1 MGSLQSCGPCNCS
14 SYGSRQVYNITAQ
27 PIQQWLTEAN
37 NAGSASGM
45 NPATLLAIAS
55 VETNGNYTSVDSVNQ
70 TYGIVQVG
78 QGILNGYNCLKGT
91 NYHLTDLIAQGPNIT
106 TASAAVAVSFDI
118 LGRYLYALN
127 LATYSFKLSATGW
140 NGAICGTNGSVQ
152 PYGAG
157 CGYWPIPTATSCYGV
172 AAYQLASAY
181 SGWWINPNTG
191 QPDSFYWGGLSA
203 VPYNTLPTYNQVCF
217 GP

>member
-14 SYGSRQVYNITAQ
+14 SYGSRKVYNITAQ
-27 PIQQWLTEAN
+27 PIQQWLVDAN

-55 VETNGNYTSVDSVNQ
+55 IETDGNYAVVYNG

-78 QGILNGYNCLKGT
+78 QDRLNGYNCLKGT
-91 NYHLTDLIAQGPNIT
+91 NYKLTDLIAQGPNIT
-106 TASAAVAVSFDI
+106 EPSAAVAVSFDI
-118 LGRYLYALN
+118 LGRSLHAVN
-127 LATYSFKLSATGW
+127 LATSSFKLAATGW
-140 NGAICGTNGSVQ
+140 NGAMCGNNGSVQ

-157 CGYWPIPTATSCYGV
+157 CGSWPIPTATTCYGV

-181 SGWWINPNTG
+181 SGWWNNPSTG
-191 QPDSFYWGGLSA
+191 QPDSYYWGGLSP
-203 VPYNTLPTYNQVCF
+203 VPYDTLPTYIQVCF